1 MNASPSILSITT
13 GDGKVDGWGLKVMF
27 RRVFVLIFL
36 VGAAV
41 QCARAD
47 SPKITAVLTSSEVVV
62 GETVQ
67 LQIQIDN
74 ARASAITPRDI
85 NVPGLQI
92 HYTGESTQMTMR
104 NFSVSS
110 SITYSY
116 TILPERSG
124 TYKIPPQTIRVGKDN
139 LQTPEL
145 TLRVAD
151 SPRAAAGAR
160 SSRLPSGSAPTG
172 SGQNA
177 EEKIA
182 FAELLV
188 PKKTAYVG
196 EIIPVVLR
204 IGFNSRT
211 QVREMAVPQI
221 NGQGFTVQ
229 KLSDGEKNLETID
242 GQSYVVFTYK
252 TAISAAR
259 PGDFQI
265 GPVEEKA
272 DVLVARRSSGVR
284 RRPFDPFNGEDPFSD
299 PFFSMPFAGLMEQ
312 HEISIQSDPV
322 PLQVKPLPPKAP
334 ASFSGAIGNFS
345 MTAEANPKRVQV
357 GDPITIKA
365 AIAGRGNFD
374 RTNAPELSDEHGWH
388 KYPPS
393 SNFKQDDDVGI
404 SGTKS
409 FELVVSPNEKL
420 TTIPPLLF
428 SYFDPAKERYIT
440 LQSEAMPIAVEGNAQ
455 PTPAAAGAAS
465 GAAARPNLAGSQ
477 KPQDILHQIDEQG
490 RIAHTFA
497 PLYTRPGFWL
507 AQLFP
512 LALVLGLLGWKVQNI
527 RASNRAALRA
537 AQLQHEKDALLR
549 KLRRNQL
556 TPREYFSDASRVV
569 QLKTAL
575 KQNEIEPATVDA
587 ELAARVFALD
597 PEQSERMRRLFA
609 KSDELRYS
617 GVGPGAGALSSDGER
632 EALELIESLS

>member
-1 MNASPSILSITT
+1 
-13 GDGKVDGWGLKVMF
+13 MF
-27 RRVFVLIFL
+27 RRILVLGFFASVVCEIAL
-36 VGAAV
+36 
-41 QCARAD
+41 AD
-47 SPKITAVLTSSEVVV
+47 PPKITAVLTSSEVVV

-67 LQIQIDN
+67 LEIQIDN
-74 ARASAITPRDI
+74 ARASAITPRVID
-85 NVPGLQI
+85 VPGLQI

-104 NFSVSS
+104 NLSVSS

-116 TILPERSG
+116 TILPEKSG

-151 SPRAAAGAR
+151 SPRATAGGRGNRA
-160 SSRLPSGSAPTG
+160 PSGSAPGG

-188 PKKTAYVG
+188 PKKSAYVG

-211 QVREMAVPQI
+211 QLREMAVPQI
-221 NGQGFTVQ
+221 NGQGFTVE
-229 KLSDGEKNLETID
+229 KLSEGEKNLETIA

-272 DVLVARRSSGVR
+272 VVLVARRSSGAQ
-284 RRPFDPFNGEDPFSD
+284 RRPFDPFGGQDPFSD
-299 PFFSMPFAGLMEQ
+299 PFFNPFSGLMEQ
-312 HEISIQSDPV
+312 HEISIKSDPV
-322 PLQVKPLPPKAP
+322 PLEVKPLPAGAP

-374 RTNAPELSDEHGWH
+374 RMNAPELSDERGWH

-420 TTIPPLLF
+420 TTIPPLVF
-428 SYFDPAKERYIT
+428 SYFDPAKDRYIT
-440 LQSEAMPIAVEGNAQ
+440 LQSEAAPITVEGNAQ
-455 PTPAAAGAAS
+455 PTPAAARAAT
-465 GAAARPNLAGSQ
+465 GAAAPNLAGPQ
-477 KPQDILHQIDEQG
+477 KPQDILHQITERG
-490 RIAHTFA
+490 KIVHTFA
-497 PLYTRPGFWL
+497 PLYARPGFWL
-507 AQLFP
+507 AQLFT
-512 LALVLGLLGWKVQNI
+512 LALVLGLMGWKVQNI

-537 AQLQHEKDALLR
+537 AQLQHEKDELLR
-549 KLRRNQL
+549 KLRRTQL
-556 TPREYFSDASRVV
+556 APRDYFSDASRIV

-575 KQNEIEPATVDA
+575 KENNIEPATVDA
-587 ELAARVFALD
+587 ETAARVFGLD

-617 GVGPGAGALSSDGER
+617 GGGGDGALTSNGRR
-632 EALELIESLS
+632 EALELIESLP

>member
-1 MNASPSILSITT
+1 
-13 GDGKVDGWGLKVMF
+13 MF

-41 QCARAD
+41 QFACAD

-62 GETVQ
+62 GETVR
-67 LQIQIDN
+67 LEIQIDN

-85 NVPGLQI
+85 EVPGLQI

-116 TILPERSG
+116 TILPEKSG

-151 SPRAAAGAR
+151 SSRATAGKRGNRA
-160 SSRLPSGSAPTG
+160 PSGSAPAG
-172 SGQNA
+172 SRQNA

-211 QVREMAVPQI
+211 QLREMAVPQI

-229 KLSDGEKNLETID
+229 KLSEGEKNLETID

-272 DVLVARRSSGVR
+272 NVLVARRSSGAP
-284 RRPFDPFNGEDPFSD
+284 RRPFDPFSGEDPFSD
-299 PFFSMPFAGLMEQ
+299 PFFMPFGGLMEQ
-312 HEISIQSDPV
+312 HEISIKSDPV
-322 PLQVKPLPPKAP
+322 PLEVKSLPSGAP
-334 ASFSGAIGNFS
+334 ANFSGAIGSFS

-374 RTNAPELSDEHGWH
+374 RMNAPELSDERGWH

-420 TTIPPLLF
+420 TTIAPLVF
-428 SYFDPAKERYIT
+428 SYFDPAKDRYIT
-440 LQSEAMPIAVEGNAQ
+440 LQSEAMPITVEGNAQ
-455 PTPAAAGAAS
+455 ATPAAGAAT
-465 GAAARPNLAGSQ
+465 GAAVAPNLAGPQ
-477 KPQDILHQIDEQG
+477 KPQDILHQINERG
-490 RIAHTFA
+490 KIVHTFA
-497 PLYTRPGFWL
+497 PLYARAGFWL

-512 LALVLGLLGWKVQNI
+512 LALALGLLGWKVQSI

-537 AQLQHEKDALLR
+537 AQLQHEKDELLR
-549 KLRRNQL
+549 KLRRKQL
-556 TPREYFSDASRVV
+556 APRDYFSDASRVV

-575 KQNEIEPATVDA
+575 KENNIEPATVDA
-587 ELAARVFALD
+587 ETAARVFGLD

-609 KSDELRYS
+609 KNDELRYS
-617 GVGPGAGALSSDGER
+617 GVGGDGALTSDGRR
-632 EALELIESLS
+632 EALELIESLP

>member
-1 MNASPSILSITT
+1 
-13 GDGKVDGWGLKVMF
+13 MF

-41 QCARAD
+41 QFACAD

-62 GETVQ
+62 GETVR
-67 LQIQIDN
+67 LEIQIDN

-85 NVPGLQI
+85 EVPGLQI

-116 TILPERSG
+116 TILPEKSG

-151 SPRAAAGAR
+151 SARATAGKRGNRA
-160 SSRLPSGSAPTG
+160 PSGSAPAG
-172 SGQNA
+172 SRQNA

-211 QVREMAVPQI
+211 QLREMAVPQI

-229 KLSDGEKNLETID
+229 KLSEGEKNLETID

-272 DVLVARRSSGVR
+272 NVLVARRSSGAP
-284 RRPFDPFNGEDPFSD
+284 RRPFDPFSGEDPFSD
-299 PFFSMPFAGLMEQ
+299 PFFMPFGGLMEQ
-312 HEISIQSDPV
+312 HEISIKSDPV
-322 PLQVKPLPPKAP
+322 PLEVKSLPSGAP
-334 ASFSGAIGNFS
+334 ANFSGAIGSFS

-374 RTNAPELSDEHGWH
+374 RMNAPELSDERGWH

-420 TTIPPLLF
+420 TTIAPLVF
-428 SYFDPAKERYIT
+428 SYFDPAKDRYIT
-440 LQSEAMPIAVEGNAQ
+440 LQSEAMPITVEGNAQ
-455 PTPAAAGAAS
+455 ATPAAGAAT
-465 GAAARPNLAGSQ
+465 GAAVAPNLAGPQ
-477 KPQDILHQIDEQG
+477 KPQDILHQINERG
-490 RIAHTFA
+490 KIVHTFA
-497 PLYTRPGFWL
+497 PLYARAGFWL

-512 LALVLGLLGWKVQNI
+512 LALALGLLGWKVQSI

-537 AQLQHEKDALLR
+537 AQLQHEKDELLR
-549 KLRRNQL
+549 KLRRKQL
-556 TPREYFSDASRVV
+556 APRDYFSDASRVV

-575 KQNEIEPATVDA
+575 KENNIEPATVDA
-587 ELAARVFALD
+587 ETAARVFGLD

-609 KSDELRYS
+609 KNDELRYS
-617 GVGPGAGALSSDGER
+617 GVGGDGALTSDGRR
-632 EALELIESLS
+632 EALELIESLP

>member
-1 MNASPSILSITT
+1 
-13 GDGKVDGWGLKVMF
+13 MF

-41 QCARAD
+41 RFACAD
-47 SPKITAVLTSSEVVV
+47 PPKITAVLTSSEVVV

-67 LQIQIDN
+67 LEIQIDN

-92 HYTGESTQMTMR
+92 HYTGDSRQWQMR
-104 NFSVSS
+104 NLSVSS
-110 SITYSY
+110 SITYNY
-116 TILPERSG
+116 TILPEKTG

-145 TLRVAD
+145 TLRVVD
-151 SPRAAAGAR
+151 SPRATAGAKGR
-160 SSRLPSGSAPTG
+160 VPSGSAPPG

-204 IGFNSRT
+204 IGFSSRT
-211 QVREMAVPQI
+211 QLREMAVPQI

-229 KLSDGEKNLETID
+229 KLSEGEKNLEKID

-252 TAISAAR
+252 TAVSAAR

-272 DVLVARRSSGVR
+272 VVLVARRSSGVQ
-284 RRPFDPFNGEDPFSD
+284 RRPFDPFGGEDPFSD
-299 PFFSMPFAGLMEQ
+299 PFFTMPFAGLMEQ
-312 HEISIQSDPV
+312 HEISIKSDPV
-322 PLQVKPLPPKAP
+322 PLEVKPLPPGAP
-334 ASFSGAIGNFS
+334 ASFSGAIGSFS

-374 RTNAPELSDEHGWH
+374 RMNAPELSDERGWH

-420 TTIPPLLF
+420 TTVPPLVF
-428 SYFDPAKERYIT
+428 SYFDPAKDRYIT
-440 LQSEAMPIAVEGNAQ
+440 LQSDAVPIAVEGNIQ
-455 PTPAAAGAAS
+455 PTPAAVRAATGAAGA
-465 GAAARPNLAGSQ
+465 PNLAGPQ
-477 KPQDILHQIDEQG
+477 KPQDILHQISERGQ
-490 RIAHTFA
+490 IAHTFA
-497 PLYTRPGFWL
+497 PVYAWPGFWL

-512 LALVLGLLGWKVQNI
+512 LALVLGLLGWKVQNV

-537 AQLQHEKDALLR
+537 AQLQHEKDELLR
-549 KLRRNQL
+549 KLRRNRL
-556 TPREYFSDASRVV
+556 APRDYFSDASRVV

-575 KQNEIEPATVDA
+575 KQNNIEPATVDA
-587 ELAARVFALD
+587 ETAARVFGLD
-597 PEQSERMRRLFA
+597 PEQSERVRRLFA

-617 GVGPGAGALSSDGER
+617 GGGGDGALTSDGRR
-632 EALELIESLS
+632 EALELIESLP

>member
-1 MNASPSILSITT
+1 
-13 GDGKVDGWGLKVMF
+13 
-27 RRVFVLIFL
+27 
-36 VGAAV
+36 
-41 QCARAD
+41 
-47 SPKITAVLTSSEVVV
+47 
-62 GETVQ
+62 
-67 LQIQIDN
+67 
-74 ARASAITPRDI
+74 
-85 NVPGLQI
+85 
-92 HYTGESTQMTMR
+92 MTMR
-104 NFSVSS
+104 NLSVSS

-116 TILPERSG
+116 TILPEKSG
-124 TYKIPPQTIRVGKDN
+124 TFKIPPQTIRVGKDN

-151 SPRAAAGAR
+151 SPRATAGGR
-160 SSRLPSGSAPTG
+160 GNRTPSGSAPA
-172 SGQNA
+172 GQNA

-204 IGFNSRT
+204 IGFNSQT
-211 QVREMAVPQI
+211 QLRELAVPQI

-229 KLSDGEKNLETID
+229 KLNEGEKNLETID
-242 GQSYVVFTYK
+242 GQRYVVFTYK

-272 DVLVARRSSGVR
+272 NVLVARRSSGAP
-284 RRPFDPFNGEDPFSD
+284 RRPFDPFSGEDPFSD
-299 PFFSMPFAGLMEQ
+299 PFFMPFGGLMEQ
-312 HEISIQSDPV
+312 HEISIKSDPV
-322 PLQVKPLPPKAP
+322 PLEVKSLPSGAP
-334 ASFSGAIGNFS
+334 ANFSGAIGSFS

-374 RTNAPELSDEHGWH
+374 RMNAPELSDERGWH

-420 TTIPPLLF
+420 TTIAPLVF
-428 SYFDPAKERYIT
+428 SYFDPAKDRYIT
-440 LQSEAMPIAVEGNAQ
+440 LQSEAMPITVEGNAQ
-455 PTPAAAGAAS
+455 ATPAAAGAAT
-465 GAAARPNLAGSQ
+465 GAAVAPNLAGSQ
-477 KPQDILHQIDEQG
+477 KPQDILHQINERG
-490 RIAHTFA
+490 KIVHTFA
-497 PLYTRPGFWL
+497 PLYAWRGFWL

-512 LALVLGLLGWKVQNI
+512 LVLALGLVGWKVLNI

-537 AQLQHEKDALLR
+537 AQLQHEKDELLR
-549 KLRRNQL
+549 KLRRKQL
-556 TPREYFSDASRVV
+556 APRDYFSDASRVV

-575 KQNEIEPATVDA
+575 KENNIEPATVDA
-587 ELAARVFALD
+587 ETAARVFGLD

-617 GVGPGAGALSSDGER
+617 GNGGDGALTSDGRR
-632 EALELIESLS
+632 EALELIESLP

>member
-1 MNASPSILSITT
+1 MSM
-13 GDGKVDGWGLKVMF
+13 D
-27 RRVFVLIFL
+27 RRVLILAL
-36 VGAAV
+36 VATV
-41 QCARAD
+41 QIQSALAD
-47 SPKITAVLTSSEVVV
+47 SPKITAVLTSSDVVV

-74 ARASAITPRDI
+74 AGTSMKPPSDI

-104 NFSVSS
+104 NFAVSS

-116 TILPERSG
+116 TILPEKSG

-151 SPRAAAGAR
+151 SSRATAARRGNRA
-160 SSRLPSGSAPTG
+160 PSGSAPAG

-211 QVREMAVPQI
+211 QLREMAVPQI

-229 KLSDGEKNLETID
+229 KLSEGEKNLETID
-242 GQSYVVFTYK
+242 GRSYVVFTYK

-272 DVLVARRSSGVR
+272 NVLVPRRSSGAR

-299 PFFSMPFAGLMEQ
+299 PFFTMPFAWLVEQ
-312 HEISIQSDPV
+312 HEISIKSDPV
-322 PLQVKPLPPKAP
+322 PLEVKPLPPGAP
-334 ASFSGAIGNFS
+334 ANFSGAIGSFS

-374 RTNAPELSDEHGWH
+374 RMSAPELSDERGWH

-420 TTIPPLLF
+420 ATIPPLVF
-428 SYFDPAKERYIT
+428 SYFDPAKDRYIT
-440 LQSEAMPIAVEGNAQ
+440 L
-455 PTPAAAGAAS
+455 
-465 GAAARPNLAGSQ
+465 
-477 KPQDILHQIDEQG
+477 H
-490 RIAHTFA
+490 
-497 PLYTRPGFWL
+497 
-507 AQLFP
+507 
-512 LALVLGLLGWKVQNI
+512 
-527 RASNRAALRA
+527 
-537 AQLQHEKDALLR
+537 
-549 KLRRNQL
+549 
-556 TPREYFSDASRVV
+556 
-569 QLKTAL
+569 
-575 KQNEIEPATVDA
+575 
-587 ELAARVFALD
+587 
-597 PEQSERMRRLFA
+597 
-609 KSDELRYS
+609 
-617 GVGPGAGALSSDGER
+617 
-632 EALELIESLS
+632 

>member
-1 MNASPSILSITT
+1 
-13 GDGKVDGWGLKVMF
+13 MF

-41 QCARAD
+41 QFACAD

-74 ARASAITPRDI
+74 ARASAITPREI
-85 NVPGLQI
+85 EVPGLQI

-116 TILPERSG
+116 TILPEKSG

-151 SPRAAAGAR
+151 SSRATAGKRGNRA
-160 SSRLPSGSAPTG
+160 PSGSAPAG

-211 QVREMAVPQI
+211 QLREMAVPQI
-221 NGQGFTVQ
+221 NGQGFTIQ
-229 KLSDGEKNLETID
+229 KLSEGEKNLETID

-272 DVLVARRSSGVR
+272 NVLVARRSSGAR
-284 RRPFDPFNGEDPFSD
+284 RRPFDPFSGEDPFSD
-299 PFFSMPFAGLMEQ
+299 PFFMPFGGLMEQ
-312 HEISIQSDPV
+312 HEISIKSDPV
-322 PLQVKPLPPKAP
+322 PLEVKSLPSGAP
-334 ASFSGAIGNFS
+334 ANFSGAIGSFS

-374 RTNAPELSDEHGWH
+374 RMNAPELSDERGWH

-420 TTIPPLLF
+420 TTIAPLVF
-428 SYFDPAKERYIT
+428 SYFDPAKDRYIT
-440 LQSEAMPIAVEGNAQ
+440 LQSEAMPITVEGNAQ
-455 PTPAAAGAAS
+455 ATPAAGAAT
-465 GAAARPNLAGSQ
+465 GAAVAPNLAGPQ
-477 KPQDILHQIDEQG
+477 KPQDILHQINVRG
-490 RIAHTFA
+490 KIVHTFA
-497 PLYTRPGFWL
+497 PLYARAGFWL

-512 LALVLGLLGWKVQNI
+512 LALALGLLGWKVQSI

-537 AQLQHEKDALLR
+537 AQLQHEKDELLR
-549 KLRRNQL
+549 KLRRKQL
-556 TPREYFSDASRVV
+556 APRDYFSDASRVV

-575 KQNEIEPATVDA
+575 KENNIEPATVDA
-587 ELAARVFALD
+587 ETAARVFGLD

-609 KSDELRYS
+609 KNDELRYS
-617 GVGPGAGALSSDGER
+617 GVGGDGALTSDGRR
-632 EALELIESLS
+632 EALELIESLP

>member
-1 MNASPSILSITT
+1 
-13 GDGKVDGWGLKVMF
+13 MF

-41 QCARAD
+41 QFACAD

-67 LQIQIDN
+67 LEIQIDN

-85 NVPGLQI
+85 EVPGLQI

-104 NFSVSS
+104 NLSVSS

-116 TILPERSG
+116 TILPEKSG

-139 LQTPEL
+139 LQTPQL

-151 SPRAAAGAR
+151 SSRATAGRRGNRA
-160 SSRLPSGSAPTG
+160 PSGSAPAG

-211 QVREMAVPQI
+211 QLREMAVPQI

-229 KLSDGEKNLETID
+229 KLSEGEKNLETID

-272 DVLVARRSSGVR
+272 NVLVARRSSGVR
-284 RRPFDPFNGEDPFSD
+284 RRPFDPFSGEDPFSD
-299 PFFSMPFAGLMEQ
+299 PFFMPFGGLMEQ
-312 HEISIQSDPV
+312 HEISIKSDPV
-322 PLQVKPLPPKAP
+322 PLEVKSLPSGAP
-334 ASFSGAIGNFS
+334 ANFSGAIGSFS

-374 RTNAPELSDEHGWH
+374 RMNAPELSDERGWH

-420 TTIPPLLF
+420 TTIAPLVF
-428 SYFDPAKERYIT
+428 SYFDPAKDRYIT
-440 LQSEAMPIAVEGNAQ
+440 LQSEAMPITVEGNAQ
-455 PTPAAAGAAS
+455 ATPAAAGAAT
-465 GAAARPNLAGSQ
+465 GAAVAPNLAGPQ
-477 KPQDILHQIDEQG
+477 KPQDILHQINERG
-490 RIAHTFA
+490 KIVHTFA
-497 PLYTRPGFWL
+497 PLYAWRGFWL

-512 LALVLGLLGWKVQNI
+512 LVLALGLVGWKVQNI

-537 AQLQHEKDALLR
+537 AQLQHEKDELLR
-549 KLRRNQL
+549 KLRRKQL
-556 TPREYFSDASRVV
+556 APRDYFSDASRVV

-575 KQNEIEPATVDA
+575 KQNNIEPATVDA
-587 ELAARVFALD
+587 ETAARVFALS

-617 GVGPGAGALSSDGER
+617 GGGGDGALTSDGRR
-632 EALELIESLS
+632 EALELIESLP

>member
-1 MNASPSILSITT
+1 
-13 GDGKVDGWGLKVMF
+13 MF
-27 RRVFVLIFL
+27 RRFFVLIFL

-41 QCARAD
+41 QFACAD

-67 LQIQIDN
+67 LEIQIDN

-85 NVPGLQI
+85 EVPGLQI

-104 NFSVSS
+104 NLSVSS

-116 TILPERSG
+116 TILPEKSG

-151 SPRAAAGAR
+151 SSRATAGRRGNRA
-160 SSRLPSGSAPTG
+160 PSGSAPAG

-211 QVREMAVPQI
+211 QLREMAVPQI

-229 KLSDGEKNLETID
+229 KLSEGEKNLETID

-272 DVLVARRSSGVR
+272 NVLVARRSSGAR
-284 RRPFDPFNGEDPFSD
+284 RRPFDPFSGEDPFSD
-299 PFFSMPFAGLMEQ
+299 PFFMPFGGLMEQ
-312 HEISIQSDPV
+312 HEISIKSDPV
-322 PLQVKPLPPKAP
+322 PLEVKSLPSGAP
-334 ASFSGAIGNFS
+334 VNFSGAIGSFS

-374 RTNAPELSDEHGWH
+374 RMNAPELSDERGWH

-420 TTIPPLLF
+420 TTIAPLVF
-428 SYFDPAKERYIT
+428 SYFDPAKDRYIT
-440 LQSEAMPIAVEGNAQ
+440 LQSEAMPITVEGNAQ
-455 PTPAAAGAAS
+455 ATPAAAGAAT
-465 GAAARPNLAGSQ
+465 GAAVAPNLAGPQ
-477 KPQDILHQIDEQG
+477 KPQDILHQINERG
-490 RIAHTFA
+490 KIVHTFA
-497 PLYTRPGFWL
+497 PLYAWRGFWL

-512 LALVLGLLGWKVQNI
+512 LVLALGLVGWKMQNI

-537 AQLQHEKDALLR
+537 AQLQHEKDELLR
-549 KLRRNQL
+549 KLRRKRL
-556 TPREYFSDASRVV
+556 APRDYFSDASRVV

-575 KQNEIEPATVDA
+575 KENNIEPATVDA
-587 ELAARVFALD
+587 ETAARVFGLD

-609 KSDELRYS
+609 KNDELRYS
-617 GVGPGAGALSSDGER
+617 GVGGDGALTSDGRR
-632 EALELIESLS
+632 EALELIESLP

>member
-1 MNASPSILSITT
+1 MQFA
-13 GDGKVDGWGLKVMF
+13 
-27 RRVFVLIFL
+27 
-36 VGAAV
+36 
-41 QCARAD
+41 CAD

-62 GETVQ
+62 GETVR
-67 LQIQIDN
+67 LEIQIDN
-74 ARASAITPRDI
+74 ARASAITPREI
-85 NVPGLQI
+85 EVPGLQI

-116 TILPERSG
+116 TILPEKSG

-151 SPRAAAGAR
+151 SARATAGKRGNRA
-160 SSRLPSGSAPTG
+160 PSGSAPAG
-172 SGQNA
+172 SRQNA

-211 QVREMAVPQI
+211 QLREMAVPQI

-229 KLSDGEKNLETID
+229 KLSEGEKNLETID

-272 DVLVARRSSGVR
+272 NVLVARRSSGAP
-284 RRPFDPFNGEDPFSD
+284 RRPFDPFSGEDPFSD
-299 PFFSMPFAGLMEQ
+299 PFFMPFGGLMEQ
-312 HEISIQSDPV
+312 HEISIKSDPV
-322 PLQVKPLPPKAP
+322 PLEVKSLPSGAP
-334 ASFSGAIGNFS
+334 ANFSGAIGSFS

-374 RTNAPELSDEHGWH
+374 RMNAPELSDERGWH

-420 TTIPPLLF
+420 TTIAPLVF
-428 SYFDPAKERYIT
+428 SYFDPAKDRYIT
-440 LQSEAMPIAVEGNAQ
+440 LQSEAMPITVEGNAQ
-455 PTPAAAGAAS
+455 ATPAAGAAT
-465 GAAARPNLAGSQ
+465 GAAVAPNLAGPQ
-477 KPQDILHQIDEQG
+477 KPQDILHQINERG
-490 RIAHTFA
+490 KIVHTFA
-497 PLYTRPGFWL
+497 PLYAWRGFWL

-512 LALVLGLLGWKVQNI
+512 LVLALGLVGWKVQNI

-537 AQLQHEKDALLR
+537 AQLQHEKDELLR
-549 KLRRNQL
+549 KLRRKQL
-556 TPREYFSDASRVV
+556 APRDYFSDASRVV

-575 KQNEIEPATVDA
+575 KENNIEPATVDA
-587 ELAARVFALD
+587 ETAARVFGLD

-609 KSDELRYS
+609 KNDELRYS
-617 GVGPGAGALSSDGER
+617 GVGGDGALTSDGRR
-632 EALELIESLS
+632 EALELIESLP

>member
-1 MNASPSILSITT
+1 
-13 GDGKVDGWGLKVMF
+13 MF

-41 QCARAD
+41 QFACAD

-62 GETVQ
+62 GETVR
-67 LQIQIDN
+67 LEIQIDN

-85 NVPGLQI
+85 EVPGLQI

-116 TILPERSG
+116 TILPEKSG

-151 SPRAAAGAR
+151 SARATAGKRGNRA
-160 SSRLPSGSAPTG
+160 PSGSAPAG

-211 QVREMAVPQI
+211 QLREMAVPQI

-229 KLSDGEKNLETID
+229 KLSEGEKNLETID

-272 DVLVARRSSGVR
+272 NVLVARRSSGAR
-284 RRPFDPFNGEDPFSD
+284 RRPFDPFSGEDPFSD
-299 PFFSMPFAGLMEQ
+299 PFFMPFGGLMEQ
-312 HEISIQSDPV
+312 HEISIKSDPV
-322 PLQVKPLPPKAP
+322 PLEVKSLPSGAP
-334 ASFSGAIGNFS
+334 ANFSGAIGSFS

-374 RTNAPELSDEHGWH
+374 RMNAPELSDERGWH

-420 TTIPPLLF
+420 TTIAPLVF
-428 SYFDPAKERYIT
+428 SYFDPAKDRYIT
-440 LQSEAMPIAVEGNAQ
+440 LQSEAMPITVEGNAQ
-455 PTPAAAGAAS
+455 ATPAAGAAT
-465 GAAARPNLAGSQ
+465 GAAVAPNLAGPQ
-477 KPQDILHQIDEQG
+477 KPQDILHQINERG
-490 RIAHTFA
+490 KIVHTFA
-497 PLYTRPGFWL
+497 PLYARAGFWL

-512 LALVLGLLGWKVQNI
+512 LALALGLLGWKVQSI

-537 AQLQHEKDALLR
+537 AQLQHEKDELLR
-549 KLRRNQL
+549 KLRRKQL
-556 TPREYFSDASRVV
+556 APRDYFSDASRVV

-575 KQNEIEPATVDA
+575 KENNIEPATVDA
-587 ELAARVFALD
+587 ETAARVFGLD

-609 KSDELRYS
+609 KNDELRYS
-617 GVGPGAGALSSDGER
+617 GIGGDGALTSDGRR
-632 EALELIESLS
+632 EALELIESLP

>member
-1 MNASPSILSITT
+1 
-13 GDGKVDGWGLKVMF
+13 MF
-27 RRVFVLIFL
+27 RRILVLGFL
-36 VGAAV
+36 ASAV
-41 QCARAD
+41 CEVALAD

-74 ARASAITPRDI
+74 ARASAITPRVID
-85 NVPGLQI
+85 VPGLQI
-92 HYTGESTQMTMR
+92 HYSGESTQMTMR
-104 NFSVSS
+104 NLSVSS

-116 TILPERSG
+116 TILPEKSG
-124 TYKIPPQTIRVGKDN
+124 TYKIPSQAIRVGKDN

-151 SPRAAAGAR
+151 SPRATAGIR
-160 SSRLPSGSAPTG
+160 GNRTPSGSAPAG

-177 EEKIA
+177 EGKIA

-188 PKKTAYVG
+188 PKKSAYVG

-211 QVREMAVPQI
+211 QLREMAVPQI

-229 KLSDGEKNLETID
+229 KLNEGEKNLETID
-242 GQSYVVFTYK
+242 GQKYVVFTYK

-272 DVLVARRSSGVR
+272 VVLVARRSSGVQ
-284 RRPFDPFNGEDPFSD
+284 RRPFDPFGGEDPFSD
-299 PFFSMPFAGLMEQ
+299 PFFNPFGGLMEQ
-312 HEISIQSDPV
+312 HEISITSDPV
-322 PLQVKPLPPKAP
+322 PLQVKSLPSGAP
-334 ASFSGAIGNFS
+334 PTFSGAIGNFS

-374 RTNAPELSDEHGWH
+374 RMNAPELSDERGWH

-420 TTIPPLLF
+420 TTIPPLVF
-428 SYFDPAKERYIT
+428 SYFDPAKDRYIT
-440 LQSEAMPIAVEGNAQ
+440 LQSEGVPIAVEGNAQ
-455 PTPAAAGAAS
+455 PTAAIAGAAS
-465 GAAARPNLAGSQ
+465 GKAAAARQPGPQ
-477 KPQDILHQIDEQG
+477 KPQDILHQISERG
-490 RIAHTFA
+490 KIVRTFA
-497 PLYTRPGFWL
+497 PLYARPNFWL

-537 AQLQHEKDALLR
+537 AQLQHEKNELLR

-556 TPREYFSDASRVV
+556 APRDYFSDASRVV

-575 KQNEIEPATVDA
+575 KENNIEPATVDA
-587 ELAARVFALD
+587 ETAARVFDLD

-609 KSDELRYS
+609 TSDELRYS
-617 GVGPGAGALSSDGER
+617 GADGVGTLTSDGGRR
-632 EALELIESLS
+632 ETLELIESLP

>member
-1 MNASPSILSITT
+1 MIRRILLS
-13 GDGKVDGWGLKVMF
+13 V
-27 RRVFVLIFL
+27 VL
-36 VGAAV
+36 AV
-41 QCARAD
+41 ATAQFAFAD
-47 SPKITAVLTSSEVVV
+47 PPKITAVLTSSEVVV

-74 ARASAITPRDI
+74 ARASAITPRNI
-85 NVPGLQI
+85 EVPGLQI

-116 TILPERSG
+116 TILPEKSG
-124 TYKIPPQTIRVGKDN
+124 TYKIPPQTIRLGKDN

-151 SPRAAAGAR
+151 SPRATAGAR
-160 SSRLPSGSAPTG
+160 GNRTPAGGPPAG
-172 SGQNA
+172 GGQPA

-188 PKKTAYVG
+188 PKKAAYVG

-211 QVREMAVPQI
+211 QLREMAVPQI

-229 KLSDGEKNLETID
+229 KLSEGEKNLETIG

-259 PGDFQI
+259 PGEFQI

-272 DVLVARRSSGVR
+272 NVLVARRSSGAR
-284 RRPFDPFNGEDPFSD
+284 RRPFDPFGGEDPFSD
-299 PFFSMPFAGLMEQ
+299 PFFTMPFAGLMEQ
-312 HEISIQSDPV
+312 HEINIKSDPV
-322 PLQVKPLPPKAP
+322 SLEVKPLPPGAP

-357 GDPITIKA
+357 GDPVTIKA
-365 AIAGRGNFD
+365 AITGRGNFD
-374 RTNAPELSDEHGWH
+374 RMNAPELSDERGWH

-420 TTIPPLLF
+420 TTVPPLVF
-428 SYFDPAKERYIT
+428 SYFDPTKDRYIT
-440 LQSEAMPIAVEGNAQ
+440 VQSEAVPIAVEGNAQ
-455 PTPAAAGAAS
+455 PTPAITGAATGAAAAQRAAGA
-465 GAAARPNLAGSQ
+465 Q
-477 KPQDILHQIDEQG
+477 TPQDILHQIDERG
-490 RIAHTFA
+490 KIVHTFA
-497 PLYTRPGFWL
+497 PLYARPAFWL

-512 LALVLGLLGWKVQNI
+512 FAFVAGLLGWKVQNI

-537 AQLQHEKDALLR
+537 AQLQHEKDELLR
-549 KLRRNQL
+549 KMRRNQL
-556 TPREYFSDASRVV
+556 GPRDYFSDASRVV

-575 KQNEIEPATVDA
+575 KENGIEPATVDA
-587 ELAARVFALD
+587 ETATRVFALN

-617 GVGPGAGALSSDGER
+617 GGGGGGALTSDGRR

>member
-1 MNASPSILSITT
+1 
-13 GDGKVDGWGLKVMF
+13 MF

-41 QCARAD
+41 QFACAD

-62 GETVQ
+62 GETVR
-67 LQIQIDN
+67 LEIQIDN
-74 ARASAITPRDI
+74 ARASAITPREI
-85 NVPGLQI
+85 EVPGLQI

-116 TILPERSG
+116 TILPEKSG

-151 SPRAAAGAR
+151 SSRATAGKRGNRA
-160 SSRLPSGSAPTG
+160 PSGSAPAG

-211 QVREMAVPQI
+211 QLREMAVPQI

-229 KLSDGEKNLETID
+229 KLSEGEKNLETID

-272 DVLVARRSSGVR
+272 NVLVARRSSGAR
-284 RRPFDPFNGEDPFSD
+284 RRPFDPFSGEDPFSD
-299 PFFSMPFAGLMEQ
+299 PFFMPFGGLMEQ
-312 HEISIQSDPV
+312 HEISIKSDPV
-322 PLQVKPLPPKAP
+322 PLEVKSLPSGAP
-334 ASFSGAIGNFS
+334 ANFSGAIGSFS

-374 RTNAPELSDEHGWH
+374 RMNAPELSDERGWH

-420 TTIPPLLF
+420 TTIAPLVF
-428 SYFDPAKERYIT
+428 SYFDPAKDRYIT
-440 LQSEAMPIAVEGNAQ
+440 LQSEAMPITVEGNAQ
-455 PTPAAAGAAS
+455 ATPAAGAAT
-465 GAAARPNLAGSQ
+465 GAAVAPNLAGPQ
-477 KPQDILHQIDEQG
+477 KPQDILHQINERG
-490 RIAHTFA
+490 KIVHTFA
-497 PLYTRPGFWL
+497 PLYARAGFWL

-512 LALVLGLLGWKVQNI
+512 LALALGLLGWKVQSI

-537 AQLQHEKDALLR
+537 AQLQHEKDELLR
-549 KLRRNQL
+549 KLRRKQL
-556 TPREYFSDASRVV
+556 APRDYFSDASRVV

-575 KQNEIEPATVDA
+575 KENNIEPATVDA
-587 ELAARVFALD
+587 ETAARVFGLD

-609 KSDELRYS
+609 KNDELRYS
-617 GVGPGAGALSSDGER
+617 GVGGDGALTSDGRR
-632 EALELIESLS
+632 EALELIESLP